1 MSTLTCKFFLEGDE
15 RTYWTLLVQENTKGS
30 DILEQVS
37 RKMQLKSAASLSLA
51 AVVRGESDGL
61 VSREHLKPHDA
72 VFDIAAL
79 VVRSDDAAS
88 KFVIFQR
95 PDIGPTDG
103 RMLFVV
109 IYCVVFFCFSV
120 G

>member
-15 RTYWTLLVQENTKGS
+15 RTYWTLLVQETTKGS

-51 AVVRGESDGL
+51 AMVRGESDGL
-61 VSREHLKPHDA
+61 LSREYLKPHEA

-79 VVRSDDAAS
+79 VVRSDDAAC

-95 PDIGPTDG
+95 PDIGPTDI
-103 RMLFVV
+103 RLNYLYLCLFN
-109 IYCVVFFCFSV
+109 IFIIF
-120 G
+120 

>member
-15 RTYWTLLVQENTKGS
+15 RTYWTLLVHATTKGS

-51 AVVRGESDGL
+51 AVVPSEEDSS
-61 VSREHLKPHDA
+61 VVREQLKPHDLL
-72 VFDIAAL
+72 FDIAAI
-79 VVRSDDAAS
+79 VVRSDDAAC

-95 PDIGPTDG
+95 PDIGT
-103 RMLFVV
+103 
-109 IYCVVFFCFSV
+109 
-120 G
+120 